1 MSQKYL
7 FQTKLFNIKDFLIIL
22 TKSITRKISPKLV
35 NVSVN
40 NASRQTHYNINTFTE
55 NEQIKVPQN

>member
-1 MSQKYL
+1 M
-7 FQTKLFNIKDFLIIL
+7 KLFNINDFLIIL